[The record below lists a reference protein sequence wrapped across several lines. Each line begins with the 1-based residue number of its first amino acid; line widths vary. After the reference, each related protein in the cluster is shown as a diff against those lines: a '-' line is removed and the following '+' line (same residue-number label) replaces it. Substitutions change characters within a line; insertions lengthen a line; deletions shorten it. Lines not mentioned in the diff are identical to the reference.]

1 MEGEPQCPQM
11 RLIAASQFAGD
22 GAGGG
27 GGDGAGGDGV
37 GGCVCVCEWVHRE
50 RKRGRVRRKVR
61 DKSGAARSRVPL
73 VEVAHTRATKRTA
86 GGGVGAGGRGCSGG
100 DGHTAPLHASC
111 PLKFEISVQWNKSH
125 AAALR

>member
-37 GGCVCVCEWVHRE
+37 GGCVCVC
-50 RKRGRVRRKVR
+50 VR
-61 DKSGAARSRVPL
+61 
-73 VEVAHTRATKRTA
+73 
-86 GGGVGAGGRGCSGG
+86 VGAQGAQEGEGAEKSKGQIWSRPF
-100 DGHTAPLHASC
+100 AC
-111 PLKFEISVQWNKSH
+111 PS
-125 AAALR
+125 R